1 MKQYFS
7 MAKKYGKGNNVEDAI
22 YYYGVAKA
30 YDMVRLLYRAGK
42 NPTRASLMRAAR
54 SMNHTNPFALKGMK
68 VKTSGTKDAFPL
80 DQVKMARY
88 QNGTWAEISGL
99 MKAR

>member
-1 MKQYFS
+1 